1 MESERGQL
9 PDIEKLQIPEADPSC
24 AKCRRLA
31 EVARLALGMLG
42 EVRQEVRQAEKET
55 RALEAR
61 VEEVWQ
67 QQAKLATAVKATS
80 ARPPG
85 GAIPKP
91 TPGQRRRTAARR
103 KNKKS
108 RRKPH

>member
-9 PDIEKLQIPEADPSC
+9 PDIEELQIPEADPSC

-31 EVARLALGMLG
+31 EVARLALRMLG

-61 VEEVWQ
+61 VEEVRQ
-67 QQAKLATAVKATS
+67 QQDRLATAIKATS

-85 GAIPKP
+85 GAFPKP
-91 TPGQRRRTAARR
+91 TPGQRRRSAARR
-103 KNKKS
+103 KKS
-108 RRKPH
+108 RRKPI